1 MLEKLK
7 EIKDRWNKELRWK
20 YKGDLEII
28 YMEDQYYACCYHDD
42 AEIDGMIYDWVEN
55 IIEFEG
61 LGDSKEIE
69 DLCKQLDIHVSK
81 IR

>member
-7 EIKDRWNKELRWK
+7 EIKDKWNKELKWK

-28 YMEDQYYACCYHDD
+28 YIEDQYYAYVYHNDEL
-42 AEIDGMIYDWVEN
+42 EIDGVNYDGWLDRIE
-55 IIEFEG
+55 EFEG

-69 DLCKQLDIHVSK
+69 ELCKQLDIHVG
-81 IR
+81 